1 MTCCCGH
8 TKKQHDN
15 YVSTIKYAWGEGC
28 KVCNKCGK
36 VPRFVKGH
44 YENDVWVS
52 AKRKSDGCQC
62 KSFLNQLCRCEWY
75 NKHKKNCDYCAKLT
89 FTPFELF
96 VKTMYSCCA
105 NNIELEDEA

>member
-36 VPRFVKGH
+36 EPRFVKGH
-44 YENDVWVS
+44 YENDVWVE

-62 KSFLNQLCRCEWY
+62 KFLNQLCRCEWY
-75 NKHKKNCDYCAKLT
+75 NKHKKNCDYCDEDYK
-89 FTPFELF
+89 FECKGLYKIAGEWF
-96 VKTMYSCCA
+96 KIVNGLQVKA
-105 NNIELEDEA
+105 